1 MKKTFSLLLLCV
13 GALLFTSCLSVG
25 PTSISRNGSLDGY
38 RYFYVTPTAERSSIN
53 GDTWGN
59 RNHTY
64 GTTTSSSV
72 NPADLI
78 AGLLM
83 GRGYVRVH
91 EVKKE
96 DAAQTMIINFGD
108 GNMREGGFF
117 EEHAIEVT
125 IQILNGQTNDLIVVC
140 KAEEK
145 ANNEAKATRFAIEK
159 AINEIFLGVKR

>member
-1 MKKTFSLLLLCV
+1 MKKIYSFLLLCAGV
-13 GALLFTSCLSVG
+13 VLFASCLSIA
-25 PTSISRNGSLDGY
+25 PTSISRNGSLEGY
-38 RYFYVTPTAERSSIN
+38 RYFYVTPTSERTSVN
-53 GDTWGN
+53 GDVWGGK
-59 RNHTY
+59 HGTY
-64 GTTTSSSV
+64 GSTTSNSI

-117 EEHAIEVT
+117 EERAIEVT

-145 ANNEAKATRFAIEK
+145 ANNEAKATRFAIKK
-159 AINEIFLGVKR
+159 AINEIFLGVRR